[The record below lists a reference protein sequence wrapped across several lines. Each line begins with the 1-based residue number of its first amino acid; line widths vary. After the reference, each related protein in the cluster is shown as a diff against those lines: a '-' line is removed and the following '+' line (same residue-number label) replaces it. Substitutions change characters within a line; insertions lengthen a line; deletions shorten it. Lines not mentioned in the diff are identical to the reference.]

1 MVLMVLVLT
10 NILILISIRQ
20 PADLLAPIMASPV
33 PLDKQVSIFPLLIKL
48 ILYADAD
55 ADAGSNADPD
65 SEPEADTQLTG
76 AHNLMMLNLVI
87 MFW

>member
-1 MVLMVLVLT
+1 MVSMVVLVLT

-48 ILYADAD
+48 ILYADA
-55 ADAGSNADPD
+55 GSNADPD